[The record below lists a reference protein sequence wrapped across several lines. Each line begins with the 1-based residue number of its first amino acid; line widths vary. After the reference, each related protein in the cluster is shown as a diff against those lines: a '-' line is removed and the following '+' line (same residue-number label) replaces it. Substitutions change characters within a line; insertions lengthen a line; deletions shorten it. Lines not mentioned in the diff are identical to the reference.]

1 MFLSSSDGI
10 FNVEDE
16 ALHPFTRQRSLIRF
30 AILLGTLAWGTSPT
44 FALEQAPVKKK
55 VVHSPSTA
63 AKKPATGKSV
73 AKAPVKA
80 PFRAS
85 AKAPVRTVAVPHV
98 VARAQVKH
106 TAAAMQASA
115 TNQAIVARVSA
126 GKKLSA
132 RSAWKAPNYADS
144 LEGDN
149 VDGEDLLVRRA
160 AVDALGPL
168 NGSIVVTDANT
179 GRVLTI
185 VNQKLTFK
193 SGYQPCST
201 VKVPVALAALSENVV
216 DRETP
221 FQLTRRKT
229 IAMTEAIAHSNN
241 LYFANLGQKLGFE
254 RVSYYARMFG
264 LGEKAGLDIAGEQ
277 AGTLPAEEPKLGVG
291 MMTSFGEGITLT
303 PLEYA
308 ALIGAVANG
317 GTLYYLQ
324 YPKTDQDAQTLVP
337 RVKRRLDID
346 NIVSE
351 IKPGMMGAVEYG
363 TARRAGFDPNVPIY
377 GKTGTCTDH
386 WSPTHLG
393 WFGSFVDA
401 GKNKYV
407 VVVLLTGGK
416 LVSGPAASGVAG
428 NVYKTLSASNF
439 YNRQP
444 QEISPAAMIT
454 AVGTGSN

>member
-1 MFLSSSDGI
+1 LHS
-10 FNVEDE
+10 FNW
-16 ALHPFTRQRSLIRF
+16 QRSLIRSVIVF
-30 AILLGTLAWGTSPT
+30 SALACGWCLSSATEPP
-44 FALEQAPVKKK
+44 PVKKK

-63 AKKPATGKSV
+63 VKKPATGKAV
-73 AKAPVKA
+73 AKAPVKS
-80 PFRAS
+80 PVRAS
-85 AKAPVRTVAVPHV
+85 AKAPVKSAAVPHV
-98 VARAQVKH
+98 IAKAGVKH
-106 TAAAMQASA
+106 TAASVPASA
-115 TNQAIVARVSA
+115 ANQAIVAKASA
-126 GKKLSA
+126 GKRPA
-132 RSAWKAPNYADS
+132 VRSSSVWKAPNYADS

-185 VNQKLTFK
+185 VNQKLAFK

-221 FQLTRRKT
+221 FHLTKRKT

-241 LYFANLGQKLGFE
+241 QYFANLGEKLGFE

-277 AGTLPAEEPKLGVG
+277 AGTLPAEVPKLGVG

-324 YPKTDQDAQTLVP
+324 YPKTDQEAQALVP

-346 NIVSE
+346 NLVSE

-363 TARRAGFDPNVPIY
+363 TARRVGFDPNVPIY

-428 NVYKTLSASNF
+428 NVYKTLNAANF
-439 YNRQP
+439 YSRQP

>member
-1 MFLSSSDGI
+1 M
-10 FNVEDE
+10 
-16 ALHPFTRQRSLIRF
+16 IRF
-30 AILLGTLAWGTSPT
+30 VVVFGLAWGS
-44 FALEQAPVKKK
+44 FSVFGMDPVPVQKKK
-55 VVHSPSTA
+55 VVHSTSTVKRA
-63 AKKPATGKSV
+63 VNAKSGP
-73 AKAPVKA
+73 AKAAPGKA
-80 PFRAS
+80 AP
-85 AKAPVRTVAVPHV
+85 AKAALRAGTKASGRSAAVPHV
-98 VARAQVKH
+98 VGKAAVKH
-106 TAAAMQASA
+106 TIAATQASS
-115 TNQAIVARVSA
+115 TNQAIVARMNA
-126 GKKLSA
+126 GNRLPA
-132 RSAWKAPNYADS
+132 RSAWKAPNYANS

-168 NGSIVVTDANT
+168 NGSIVVTDALT

-185 VNQKLTFK
+185 VNQKLAFK

-221 FQLTRRKT
+221 YHLTKRKT

-241 LYFANLGQKLGFE
+241 QYFANLGEKLGFE
-254 RVSYYARMFG
+254 RVSYYAKMFG
-264 LGEKAGLDIAGEQ
+264 LGEKAGLDIEGEQ
-277 AGTLPAEEPKLGVG
+277 SGGLPTEVPKSGVG
-291 MMTSFGEGITLT
+291 MMTSFGDGITLT

-324 YPKTDQDAQTLVP
+324 YPKSDQEAQSLVP

-346 NIVSE
+346 NLVSE

-363 TARRAGFDPNVPIY
+363 TARRVGFDPNLPVY

-386 WSPTHLG
+386 WTPTHLG

-401 GKNKYV
+401 GKGKYV

-428 NVYKTLSASNF
+428 NVYKALNASNF
-439 YNRQP
+439 YNREP
-444 QEISPAAMIT
+444 QEISPTAMIT

>member
-1 MFLSSSDGI
+1 MRMFLSSSTANS
-10 FNVEDE
+10 NVEDE
-16 ALHPFTRQRSLIRF
+16 ALLSFTQQRSFIRLTVFLI
-30 AILLGTLAWGTSPT
+30 TLAWGASLISAAEP
-44 FALEQAPVKKK
+44 LKKK
-55 VVHSPSTA
+55 RVAHSSSR
-63 AKKPATGKSV
+63 PARHSAVAIKASSRVTGRSQ
-73 AKAPVKA
+73 ARPILRGA
-80 PFRAS
+80 
-85 AKAPVRTVAVPHV
+85 AVPHV
-98 VARAQVKH
+98 IARAGGK
-106 TAAAMQASA
+106 TAAASTQAST
-115 TNQAIVARVSA
+115 TNRAIVARMNA
-126 GKKLSA
+126 GKKLPY
-132 RSAWKAPNYADS
+132 RGAWKAPNYADS

-168 NGSIVVTDANT
+168 NGTIVVTEAGT
-179 GRVLTI
+179 GRILTI
-185 VNQKLTFK
+185 VNQKLAFK
-193 SGYQPCST
+193 NGYQPCST

-221 FQLTRRKT
+221 FHLTKRRT

-241 LYFANLGQKLGFE
+241 QYFANLGQKLGFE
-254 RVSYYARMFG
+254 RVSYYAKMFG
-264 LGEKAGLDIAGEQ
+264 LGEKAGLDIEGEQ
-277 AGTLPAEEPKLGVG
+277 AGLLTATEPKSGVG
-291 MMTSFGEGITLT
+291 MMTSFGDGISLT

-324 YPKTDQDAQTLVP
+324 YPKTDQEAQNLVP
-337 RVKRRLDID
+337 RVKRHLEID

-363 TARRAGFDPNVPIY
+363 TARRLGFDPNVPVY
-377 GKTGTCTDH
+377 GKTGTCTD
-386 WSPTHLG
+386 SRTPTHLG
-393 WFGSFVDA
+393 WFGSFVDT
-401 GKNKYV
+401 GKGKYV
-407 VVVLLTGGK
+407 VVVLLTGGR

-454 AVGTGSN
+454 AIGTGSN